1 MGKADQSVSA
11 EDLPSKCQSLRLR
24 SIRKRIETEQ
34 NKLLPKTRRPR
45 ERPAPLSKYRRR
57 TANAR
62 ERQRMQEVN
71 VAFEKLKSTI
81 PHHKLKQIDE
91 KKDTKITTLRCAIT
105 YINSLSELLE
115 DIEKGKPVSP
125 EYHFT
130 DAQLGLEPENK
141 KKRNQKRKERG
152 QNRNKKDPNC
162 RKNKASKVE
171 NIDIT
176 KHLEHINLPPEIR
189 VLLANTLSK
198 SKKFNNSSPY
208 MIDNRPKTIK
218 RRKKNV
224 PLKSPQNQ
232 LLLAANNSNPQLDSS
247 VLQNVV
253 SNNRQNII
261 SMTSSCCVPSPC
273 YTNSVKPIMISRK
286 NVIGN
291 NEQENAFVTF
301 SNGIC
306 GNMNKDVIKI
316 ISSAADST
324 AQHCSEIRFNE
335 LTPIVPSNFNMT
347 PKSISTKQT
356 LGQLKSSPPAA
367 VLALARG
374 APIGRIIQSDQDQ
387 KELQVM
393 SGSTVLSTD
402 IPFSTKG
409 LQPMNSMV
417 LQRFGFDS
425 NNSQEL
431 SLLSPSSTQ
440 IPHVPTNYPTSPS
453 SSSVSSSSSPSLFT
467 VNYQNDDKIGNT
479 GQDHYLV
486 SDDISELTPSITTID
501 LEHQLMNGID
511 YNNAGS
517 MQEFLVE
524 FENSSEQVSHHNS
537 MVETNNLT
545 SAEIL
550 G

>member
-1 MGKADQSVSA
+1 MGKEEQGVSA

-141 KKRNQKRKERG
+141 KKRNQKGKDRG
-152 QNRNKKDPNC
+152 HQIRNKKDSQH
-162 RKNKASKVE
+162 RKRKTTKIE
-171 NIDIT
+171 NMDIT
-176 KHLEHINLPPEIR
+176 KQLEHIDLPPEIR
-189 VLLANTLSK
+189 MLLANTLNK

-208 MIDNRPKTIK
+208 MIDNRPKTVK
-218 RRKKNV
+218 RRKRDLS
-224 PLKSPQNQ
+224 LKTPSNQ
-232 LLLAANNSNPQLDSS
+232 LVLVSNNSNANIDNT
-247 VLQNVV
+247 VLQTII
-253 SNNRQNII
+253 SNNQQNVINVNDGY
-261 SMTSSCCVPSPC
+261 SGMNCANTL
-273 YTNSVKPIMISRK
+273 KPILIPRRNLTVNK
-286 NVIGN
+286 
-291 NEQENAFVTF
+291 EQENSFLLF
-301 SNGIC
+301 NDEIR
-306 GNMNKDVIKI
+306 GNVKKDVSKL
-316 ISSAADST
+316 ISPTTNST
-324 AQHCSEIRFNE
+324 IQHPSEIRFNE
-335 LTPIVPSNFNMT
+335 LTPVIPCNIN
-347 PKSISTKQT
+347 ISSKNNSVIQNSG
-356 LGQLKSSPPAA
+356 LLKSSPPAA
-367 VLALARG
+367 VLALVRG
-374 APIGRIIQSDQDQ
+374 TSVEKVLQRDSDMQ
-387 KELQVM
+387 ELQVI
-393 SGSTVLSTD
+393 SNSSSLPVD

-409 LQPMNSMV
+409 LQPMNSII
-417 LQRFGFDS
+417 LQRFVADS
-425 NNSQEL
+425 SITKEL
-431 SLLSPSSTQ
+431 SIQSPSSTQ
-440 IPHVPTNYPTSPS
+440 VPHVPSNYPTSPT
-453 SSSVSSSSSPSLFT
+453 SSSVSSSPSLFT
-467 VNYQNDDKIGNT
+467 VNYQNDDKIENT

-501 LEHQLMNGID
+501 LEHQLMNSID

-524 FENSSEQVSHHNS
+524 FENSSDQASQNS
-537 MVETNNLT
+537 AIAIVEGNNLST
-545 SAEIL
+545 AGIL